1 MVDVVSRGAVAP
13 VGAVQ
18 APELDTEAL
27 DRAVADVAA
36 NVSRW
41 AATDARQRARLL
53 DAVLVDTL
61 GAADAWLADA
71 CEAKGFDVG
80 SPESGEELFS
90 GVGTFVR
97 MARLLRDSLDD
108 IAATGR
114 PAYPGPVT
122 EAPDGRLVVGVFP
135 SSLYDRVVYPGTTA
149 EIWMQP
155 GVERAAL
162 EAGQA
167 EAYVDPG
174 AHQGVALVLGA
185 GNVASLGPRDVLSEL
200 FVEGKVVV
208 LKANP
213 VNDYLVP
220 HWGRAMR
227 ARVDAGVLR
236 IVAGGAAAGAYLT
249 RHPQVDEIHITG
261 SDKTYNAIVFGTGD
275 EGERRRAAGQR
286 LLDKPVTAEL
296 GNVSPVIVVPG
307 EWSRADLLY
316 QAENVATMLA
326 NNAGFN
332 CLSIRVLVTH
342 EGWPQRQ
349 AFLGALEAA
358 LAAIPTRR
366 AYYPGAVQRE
376 QAFLADH
383 PDAELLGSPGEGE
396 LPWTLVRD
404 VAPGRVDDICFNV
417 EAFCSLFSETALA
430 APDAASFLDEA
441 VRFCNEVVWGT
452 LSATVLVHPR
462 SLRAQ
467 PVADSLERAVADL
480 RYGGIG
486 VNVWHALVFAI
497 SSTTWGAYPG
507 HPDTDIQS
515 GAGVVGNAAMFS
527 GTQKSV
533 VRGPFRS
540 RPKPAWFATNTNTYP
555 VMRQLLDF
563 EAKPRPSALAKLL
576 AASLKG

>member
-227 ARVDAGVLR
+227 ALVDAGVLR

-497 SSTTWGAYPG
+497 SSTTWGP
-507 HPDTDIQS
+507 TRTS
-515 GAGVVGNAAMFS
+515 S
-527 GTQKSV
+527 
-533 VRGPFRS
+533 RGPGWWATPPCSRAPRS
-540 RPKPAWFATNTNTYP
+540 QWCAA
-555 VMRQLLDF
+555 
-563 EAKPRPSALAKLL
+563 PSAAGP
-576 AASLKG
+576 SRRGSPRTPTPTR

>member
-1 MVDVVSRGAVAP
+1 
-13 VGAVQ
+13 
-18 APELDTEAL
+18 
-27 DRAVADVAA
+27 
-36 NVSRW
+36 
-41 AATDARQRARLL
+41 
-53 DAVLVDTL
+53 
-61 GAADAWLADA
+61 
-71 CEAKGFDVG
+71 
-80 SPESGEELFS
+80 
-90 GVGTFVR
+90 
-97 MARLLRDSLDD
+97 
-108 IAATGR
+108 
-114 PAYPGPVT
+114 
-122 EAPDGRLVVGVFP
+122 
-135 SSLYDRVVYPGTTA
+135 
-149 EIWMQP
+149 
-155 GVERAAL
+155 
-162 EAGQA
+162 
-167 EAYVDPG
+167 
-174 AHQGVALVLGA
+174 
-185 GNVASLGPRDVLSEL
+185 
-200 FVEGKVVV
+200 
-208 LKANP
+208 
-213 VNDYLVP
+213 
-220 HWGRAMR
+220 MR
-227 ARVDAGVLR
+227 ALVDAGVLR

-383 PDAELLGSPGEGE
+383 PDAELLGAPVRASCPGPSCATSPRVGSRHLLQRRGVLQPLLRDRTRRTGRGV
-396 LPWTLVRD
+396 LPRRGGQVLQRGGLGD
-404 VAPGRVDDICFNV
+404 PLGDGPRASP
-417 EAFCSLFSETALA
+417 LA
-430 APDAASFLDEA
+430 ARPAGG
-441 VRFCNEVVWGT
+441 RFARTGGGGPALRRHRRQRLARAGLCHLEHHVGR
-452 LSATVLVHPR
+452 LSGPPR
-462 SLRAQ
+462 
-467 PVADSLERAVADL
+467 
-480 RYGGIG
+480 
-486 VNVWHALVFAI
+486 H
-497 SSTTWGAYPG
+497 G
-507 HPDTDIQS
+507 HP
-515 GAGVVGNAAMFS
+515 VGGRGGGQRRHVS